1 MCNMTGKMRKNAK
14 KFWRFA
20 GFEKYD
26 KYNIMTSEV
35 KVHMNRN
42 NLNIIFFI
50 GNMSHSGGTER
61 VLSIVANGL
70 AQRGYQVVIMSL
82 WGSGETFFR
91 IEEPVKLYWLEKEA
105 PRAGIFKKIRLMTSF
120 LNRENADFL
129 VDVDIILGCY
139 SFFLKQFRPHM
150 HWISWEH
157 FNYYYHFRKNHN
169 LRRLIRRLVG
179 RFTDQLVVLSEE
191 DKGYYEKNLNLKC
204 SITRIY
210 NPNPYEDVKPKTTG
224 EKVVFAAGRLTKVK
238 GFDLLIK
245 SWKLLE
251 EKYPEWTVLVAGD
264 GEEKEK
270 LARKIKDAGLKHFYL
285 IGSVAG
291 IEQYYQ
297 KSEIFVLSS
306 RDEGFGMVLLEAM
319 DYSLPVVS
327 YSCKAGPSEIVID
340 GENGFLVEPEN
351 IEMFAEKMDLL
362 MADFEKRRQMGEK
375 AKQSTQRFGK
385 EHILDQ
391 WEALLQGMTS

>member
-1 MCNMTGKMRKNAK
+1 MCNMTGKRRKKAK

-26 KYNIMTSEV
+26 KYNIMISEV

>member
-1 MCNMTGKMRKNAK
+1 MCNMTGKRRKKAK

-26 KYNIMTSEV
+26 KYNIMISEV

-362 MADFEKRRQMGEK
+362 MADFEKRREMGEK